1 MPAAASTEIN
11 TDNRLTRH
19 AWGSLAHSCHRDRV
33 GGSLH
38 EPCHTHS
45 LRAQQRGETWRFPR
59 NLSVSQE
66 RGSEGGVP
74 PHPASLM
81 LIACARALR
90 ARGDAARPCRVRMR
104 PGKRPRLPTC
114 CTRAA
119 VHGAHGGACVD
130 GDNALMALMARPRA
144 LDDSNAVQASRAP
157 LSHAL
162 RDAAHVVPR
171 LAARRAPSLRMWRP

>member
-1 MPAAASTEIN
+1 MGVS
-11 TDNRLTRH
+11 
-19 AWGSLAHSCHRDRV
+19 GSL
-33 GGSLH
+33 
-38 EPCHTHS
+38 
-45 LRAQQRGETWRFPR
+45 
-59 NLSVSQE
+59 VSQGSCGGVSARTLSHPLPQSPAE
-66 RGSEGGVP
+66 RRDVAVPTEPECLAREGLRRGGVP

-114 CTRAA
+114 CARAA

-171 LAARRAPSLRMWRP
+171 LAARRAPSLRMWRVKTFAKFAQSNVRLPG